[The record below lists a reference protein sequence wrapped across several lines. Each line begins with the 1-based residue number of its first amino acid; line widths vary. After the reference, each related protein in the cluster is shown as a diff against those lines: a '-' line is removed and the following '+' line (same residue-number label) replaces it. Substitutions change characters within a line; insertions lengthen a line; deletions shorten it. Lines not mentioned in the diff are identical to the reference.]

1 MGRTRA
7 GSQPR
12 SGGPRGLSEGP
23 CRSSARTHGCRG
35 VSRGG
40 GSISPRFRNPASQWS
55 LDAPSRYSP
64 REQVSPHDAMRNHIA
79 EMRKIDQSH
88 EAARYHT
95 SEMHKVN
102 PMQPLLG
109 VTLVVHEK
117 AKHCYRWID
126 EVGWL
131 DEEPKQGFETR
142 NPKLIVREHSA
153 DLKKAWVGA
162 KSFRQLKGLLHRK
175 YGTLV
180 TGWRFALCSDRS
192 GLVTYNEF
200 GPRVRRL
207 GYAGSIKE
215 LWMEIDVANK
225 GQICL
230 MDMAPED
237 AELLESFKRN
247 ITRNFLTAEG
257 CWRHM
262 SPQGLA
268 ALRPDAFVDACQNID
283 WPASE
288 SQCRLMH
295 RFLDSSNGSKLVTV
309 NDIEWLGTFQT
320 GVVWDDGEGE
330 TSPAATRDSLDAR
343 RLDVARNLA
352 DAVMR
357 ICDSGVSNGVITR
370 TDITA
375 YLKEGTPGGRRYGFI
390 EHWLAG
396 RRWRRFKEYDTSGDG
411 SLDYEELLHAMED
424 FVIDDDN
431 FGIAERM
438 LAQEAAYGP
447 ICAPKSPRGLATG
460 AGLATRSTSR
470 LREKEQSIDPELQEV
485 LEAGVR
491 LSLGDVRFPVNDL
504 AAYLNGSLGNRRVAF
519 MDWLRQEYLIDQG
532 GLISLAELRTAVAA
546 FRRRPTTPQVDP
558 LATSAESELWELTA
572 SIENGTSADFTA
584 STATLAGSP
593 SGGVSTGTLAAA
605 GDTTLAQSDILD
617 DTDRSAF

>member
-1 MGRTRA
+1 
-7 GSQPR
+7 
-12 SGGPRGLSEGP
+12 
-23 CRSSARTHGCRG
+23 
-35 VSRGG
+35 
-40 GSISPRFRNPASQWS
+40 
-55 LDAPSRYSP
+55 
-64 REQVSPHDAMRNHIA
+64 
-79 EMRKIDQSH
+79 
-88 EAARYHT
+88 
-95 SEMHKVN
+95 
-102 PMQPLLG
+102 
-109 VTLVVHEK
+109 
-117 AKHCYRWID
+117 
-126 EVGWL
+126 
-131 DEEPKQGFETR
+131 
-142 NPKLIVREHSA
+142 
-153 DLKKAWVGA
+153 
-162 KSFRQLKGLLHRK
+162 
-175 YGTLV
+175 
-180 TGWRFALCSDRS
+180 
-192 GLVTYNEF
+192 
-200 GPRVRRL
+200 
-207 GYAGSIKE
+207 
-215 LWMEIDVANK
+215 
-225 GQICL
+225 
-230 MDMAPED
+230 
-237 AELLESFKRN
+237 
-247 ITRNFLTAEG
+247 
-257 CWRHM
+257 
-262 SPQGLA
+262 
-268 ALRPDAFVDACQNID
+268 
-283 WPASE
+283 
-288 SQCRLMH
+288 MH

-558 LATSAESELWELTA
+558 LATSAASELWELTA